1 MICEQNPNLYLVKY
15 FLSLNAG
22 THVGP
27 PVDTRVPVGG
37 LLLALHQKAAGEHQA
52 DDLNPKEHESE
63 RLHVFHPRLYFGPQ
77 LRLARA
83 GERAR
88 QGHPVDHFV
97 EPAAFQLLLDISP
110 RLYIS
115 CVPPVAQVFF
125 RFFDSKNKQ
134 TEHRRCH
141 ADKGQYYYV
150 IKSTL
155 RQLRFPGRLRPRRG
169 QKHNQRTDKHQTG

>member
-134 TEHRRCH
+134 TEHNKNTKRAVKKDVSFQTIIHRILIPTSIKNLSEIDGKTTRREG
-141 ADKGQYYYV
+141 K
-150 IKSTL
+150 
-155 RQLRFPGRLRPRRG
+155 
-169 QKHNQRTDKHQTG
+169 